1 MQMVLRRVLA
11 AIPMLFLISLVS
23 FALMRALPGDP
34 VDVMLGAAQK
44 ELPSEDLKL
53 LRQEFGLNQSP
64 AKQYLLWLSG
74 WVKAD
79 NVASANALGRSY
91 RDGRPVKEV
100 IVERIPATLTL
111 VGIALVL
118 SFALG
123 LSIGILAAFL
133 NLQGNK
139 RADSA
144 LTAVLLAIY
153 SAPNFWLAF
162 LALAA
167 LASQAG
173 LAMVKLPILG
183 LHPPGAVPTF
193 GAEIEYLLLPAI
205 ILSTRR
211 MAKVALYVRTLAL
224 DEIGKEYVVTALAKG
239 LSLISVITNHVLKN
253 CLIPVVNLAGL
264 SLPALI
270 GGSVLI
276 ETIFCVPGMGRL
288 MVESTFG
295 RNYPVL
301 MGLVMLYGAIVI
313 LANLLADVLNKV
325 IDPRL
330 EN

>member
-1 MQMVLRRVLA
+1 MIIRRVLA
-11 AIPMLFLISLVS
+11 AIPMLFLVSLVS

-34 VDVMLGAAQK
+34 VDVMLGSAQK
-44 ELPSEDLKL
+44 ELPAEDLKL

-74 WVKAD
+74 WLKSD
-79 NVASANALGRSY
+79 SVASTNALGRSY

-100 IVERIPATLTL
+100 IIERIPATLTL
-111 VGIALVL
+111 VGIALLL
-118 SFALG
+118 SFSMGLLLG
-123 LSIGILAAFL
+123 VVAIVL
-133 NLQGNK
+133 NLKNK
-139 RADSA
+139 KADSA
-144 LTAVLLAIY
+144 LTAVLLALY

-162 LALAA
+162 IALAF
-167 LASQAG
+167 LASPYSSA
-173 LAMVKLPILG
+173 LVNLPILG
-183 LHPPGAVPTF
+183 LHPPGAKPSL
-193 GAEIEYLLLPAI
+193 AYAAEYLLLPAI
-205 ILSTRR
+205 ILSSRR
-211 MAKVALYVRTLAL
+211 MAKVALYVRALAI
-224 DEIGKEYVVTALAKG
+224 DELAKEYVVTALAKG
-239 LSLISVITNHVLKN
+239 LSLKNVITDHVLKN

-301 MGLVMLYGAIVI
+301 MGLVMLYGTIVI
-313 LANLLADVLNKV
+313 LANLLADVLNNV

-330 EN
+330 QQ